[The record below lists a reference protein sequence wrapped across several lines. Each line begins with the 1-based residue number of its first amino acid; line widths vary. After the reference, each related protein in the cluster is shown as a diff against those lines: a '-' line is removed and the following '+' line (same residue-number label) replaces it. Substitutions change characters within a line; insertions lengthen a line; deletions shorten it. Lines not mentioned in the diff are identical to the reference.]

1 LNTNDADSVVEQSS
15 LAKRWLHEPLL
26 HFLLIG
32 AALFAIYHWRNPT
45 AANAENSRKIELT
58 SDDIRQLEVSWR
70 AQWQR
75 PPTAEEMG
83 KLVEERVREEILY
96 REAIALGFDRG
107 DTIVKRR
114 MAQKMEFLSDDFSD
128 LRDPSL
134 QELKDWYAKN
144 GTEFAAP
151 ARITF
156 RHVYFSPDGRGASAR
171 EAAQEALEKISLTS
185 DTMQATA
192 LGDRFMF
199 HDFYADSTTDQVG
212 NIFGTKFAAA
222 LVDLKPGAWSGP
234 VESGLGWHLVWVES
248 ITPARVPEFEEVDL
262 KDIKSR
268 WVSDQRLQTK
278 SELFAAM
285 RERYEIV
292 LPKPFSKTVIPSVAT
307 AAPTPDVAANF

>member
-1 LNTNDADSVVEQSS
+1 MNTPNPDSVVVQP
-15 LAKRWLHEPLL
+15 LLLKRWLREPLL

-45 AANAENSRKIELT
+45 VPSSNTSRRIELT

-75 PPTAEEMG
+75 PPTTEEIG

-128 LRDPSL
+128 LRDPSP

-144 GTEFAAP
+144 GAGFAAP

-156 RHVYFSPDGRGASAR
+156 RHLYFSPDKRGARAEDAAR
-171 EAAQEALEKISLTS
+171 QALEKIDPNGDMT
-185 DTMQATA
+185 QAMA
-192 LGDRFMF
+192 LGDQFMF
-199 HDFYADSTTDQVG
+199 HDFYADSMTDQVG
-212 NIFGTKFAAA
+212 NVFGTKFADA
-222 LVDLKPGAWSGP
+222 LVNLKRGAWSGP
-234 VESGLGWHLVWVES
+234 IESGLGWHLVWVES
-248 ITPARVPEFEEVDL
+248 ITPTRVPEFEEVDL
-262 KDIKSR
+262 KEIKSQ
-268 WVSDQRLQTK
+268 WVSAQRLETK
-278 SELFAAM
+278 SELFIAM

-292 LPKPFSKTVIPSVAT
+292 LPKPFSKTVISSG

>member
-1 LNTNDADSVVEQSS
+1 MNTRNPDPVVVQPS
-15 LAKRWLHEPLL
+15 LLKRSLREPLL

-32 AALFAIYHWRNPT
+32 AALFTIYHWRDPT
-45 AANAENSRKIELT
+45 VPSSNTSRRIELT
-58 SDDIRQLEVSWR
+58 SDDIRQLEISWR

-75 PPTAEEMG
+75 PPTAEEIG

-144 GTEFAAP
+144 GAEFVAP

-156 RHVYFSPDGRGASAR
+156 RHVYFSPDGRGPSAR
-171 EAAQEALEKISLTS
+171 EAARQALEKIGPAGET
-185 DTMQATA
+185 TQATA

-199 HDFYADSTTDQVG
+199 HDFYADSTADQVG
-212 NIFGTKFAAA
+212 NVFGTKFADA
-222 LVDLKPGAWSGP
+222 LVNLKPGGWRGP

-248 ITPARVPEFEEVDL
+248 ITPRRVPEFEEVDL
-262 KDIKSR
+262 KEIKSQ
-268 WVSDQRLQTK
+268 WVSTQRLKTK
-278 SELFAAM
+278 SELFTAM

>member
-1 LNTNDADSVVEQSS
+1 MNTNDADSVIVQSS
-15 LAKRWLHEPLL
+15 LAKRWLREPLL

-32 AALFAIYHWRNPT
+32 TALFAIYHWRNPT
-45 AANAENSRKIELT
+45 ATNSENSRKIELT

-114 MAQKMEFLSDDFSD
+114 MAQKMDFLSDDFSD

-134 QELKDWYAKN
+134 QELKDWYAKH
-144 GTEFAAP
+144 GAEFAAP

-156 RHVYFSPDGRGASAR
+156 RHVYFSPDKRGAQTEEAAR
-171 EAAQEALEKISLTS
+171 EALGKISLTS
-185 DTMQATA
+185 DPTEATA

-212 NIFGTKFAAA
+212 NVFGTKFAAA
-222 LVDLKPGAWSGP
+222 LVNLKPGVWSGP
-234 VESGLGWHLVWVES
+234 VESGLGWHLVLVES
-248 ITPARVPEFEEVDL
+248 ITPARVPEFEEVDP
-262 KDIKSR
+262 KDIKSQ
-268 WVSDQRLQTK
+268 WVSAQRLETK
-278 SELFAAM
+278 SELFTAM

-292 LPKPFSKTVIPSVAT
+292 LPKPFSNTVIPSVAT